1 MEMAKHFAER
11 FETREINIVMAT
23 LFVIS
28 CPACYLKM
36 SDTSVLS
43 K

>member
-1 MEMAKHFAER
+1 MAKHLAER
-11 FETREINIVMAT
+11 FETREINIVMVT

-28 CPACYLKM
+28 CSACCLKM
-36 SDTSVLS
+36 SDTSVFR